1 MDNFAPSRL
10 PQGGLGAKGGGG
22 GLVRVGRLLPWAL
35 PVLLPAALLGSMSDM
50 LAALLV
56 RGLSWSLNPA
66 QLGSSCPVVAVWDAE
81 RHSSSLALD
90 AKLQLHA
97 L

>member
-22 GLVRVGRLLPWAL
+22 GLVR
-35 PVLLPAALLGSMSDM
+35 LLPAALLGSMSDM